1 MTTHGTKAEQASAGL
16 PSIRGRLSQLVAVLA
31 LLWAVLATAM
41 VWWAVHSE
49 VVELLDETLQ
59 DSADVL
65 AEVLEAGPL
74 TAGGTT
80 RVIAASGP
88 TSHFAWQLV
97 DARGHVL
104 ARSTLA
110 PELAFHR
117 PAQSGFASTGDGWH
131 SYGRPLGAATLYV
144 AQTLAERRE
153 TMAAVGLASA
163 GAALFVGLLCLW
175 VLRARLSQELAPL
188 QAFSAAVRQHDP
200 MLPGDELPAATRAE
214 LAPMHDAISDLG
226 RRLLRRL
233 ANERA
238 FTAHAAH
245 ALRTPLAG
253 MDAQLAVA
261 LREAPP
267 ALQPRLLRTRQAA
280 GRLARVVTALLTLFR
295 SGVDLQRQRVDVG
308 AMLARL
314 PMEGLAIEAPD
325 GAAVV
330 ADADLLAAA
339 LINLVDN
346 ALRHGALTLRV
357 EVGAANT
364 VRLLD
369 DGSGATPERVAELQ
383 RALSNQ
389 QYEGSAGLGLGLM
402 LADIVARAHGGGVQL
417 LPVPAG
423 FGVELNLGAVPEAA

>member
-1 MTTHGTKAEQASAGL
+1 MTAVSGGL
-16 PSIRGRLSQLVAVLA
+16 PSIRGRLSRLVAMLA
-31 LLWAVLATAM
+31 LLWAVLATAL
-41 VWWAVHSE
+41 VWLAVRSE

-65 AEVLEAGPL
+65 AEVLAAGPL
-74 TAGGTT
+74 PASGAT
-80 RVIAASGP
+80 RVVAASGS

-97 DARGHVL
+97 DSRGHVL
-104 ARSTLA
+104 ARSMLA
-110 PELAFHR
+110 PEQAFHEQ
-117 PAQSGFASTGDGWH
+117 AQRGISSTNDGWH
-131 SYGRPLGAATLYV
+131 SYGRPLGEATLYV
-144 AQTLAERRE
+144 AQTTAERRE

-175 VLRARLSQELAPL
+175 VLRARLSRELLPL
-188 QAFSAAVRQHDP
+188 QAFSAALREHDP
-200 MLPGDELPAATRAE
+200 MLPGSELPAATRAE

-226 RRLLRRL
+226 RRLSRRL

-295 SGVDLQRQRVDVG
+295 SGVDLKREPVDVG

-314 PMEGLAIEAPD
+314 PLEGLVIEAPA
-325 GAAVV
+325 GAMVV

-346 ALRHGALTLRV
+346 ALRHGARTLRV
-357 EVGAANT
+357 EVVGEVA
-364 VRLLD
+364 RLLD
-369 DGSGATPERVAELQ
+369 DGSGAPPGRVAELQ
-383 RALSNQ
+383 QALASQ
-389 QYEGSAGLGLGLM
+389 QYEGQAGLGLGLM
-402 LADIVARAHGGGVQL
+402 LADIVARAHGGGVRLMQ
-417 LPVPAG
+417 VTSG
-423 FGVELNLGAVPEAA
+423 FGVELYLGAVPEPT

>member
-1 MTTHGTKAEQASAGL
+1 M
-16 PSIRGRLSQLVAVLA
+16 RGRLSQLVAVLA
-31 LLWAVLATAM
+31 LLWAVLATTL
-41 VWWAVHSE
+41 VWLAVRSE
-49 VVELLDETLQ
+49 VLELLDETLQ

-74 TAGGTT
+74 PASGAT
-80 RVIAASGP
+80 RVIAASGS
-88 TSHFAWQLV
+88 TGHFAWQLV
-97 DARGHVL
+97 DSRGHVL
-104 ARSTLA
+104 ARSMLA
-110 PELAFHR
+110 PEQPFHSQ
-117 PAQSGFASTGDGWH
+117 AQRGFASTGDSWH
-131 SYGRPLGAATLYV
+131 SYGRPLGASTLYV
-144 AQTLAERRE
+144 AQTTAERRE

-175 VLRARLSQELAPL
+175 VLRARLSRELLPL
-188 QAFSAAVRQHDP
+188 QEFSAAVRCHDP
-200 MLPGDELPAATRAE
+200 MLPGDELPRATRAE

-226 RRLLRRL
+226 RRLSRRL

-280 GRLARVVTALLTLFR
+280 GRLRRVVTALLTLFR
-295 SGVDLQRQRVDVG
+295 SGVDLQREPVDVG
-308 AMLARL
+308 AMLSRL
-314 PMEGLAIEAPD
+314 PMEGLLIDAPA
-325 GAAVV
+325 GPTVF

-346 ALRHGALTLRV
+346 ALRHGARTLRV
-357 EVGAANT
+357 EVVADNT

-369 DGSGATPERVAELQ
+369 DGSGAPAGRVVELQ
-383 RALSNQ
+383 QALSSQ
-389 QYEGSAGLGLGLM
+389 QYEGTAGLGLGLM
-402 LADIVARAHGGGVQL
+402 LADIVARAHGGGVHL
-417 LPVPAG
+417 LPVPTG
-423 FGVELNLGAVPEAA
+423 FGVELKLGAPPGPP

>member
-1 MTTHGTKAEQASAGL
+1 MTGSL
-16 PSIRGRLSQLVAVLA
+16 PSIRGRLSRLVAVLA
-31 LLWAVLATAM
+31 LLWAVLATAL
-41 VWWAVHSE
+41 VWWAVRSE
-49 VVELLDETLQ
+49 VLELLDETLQ

-65 AEVLEAGPL
+65 AEVLAAGPL
-74 TAGGTT
+74 PASGAT
-80 RVIAASGP
+80 RVVAASGS

-97 DARGHVL
+97 DSRGHVL
-104 ARSTLA
+104 ARSKLA
-110 PELAFHR
+110 PEQAFHGQVR
-117 PAQSGFASTGDGWH
+117 HGIASTGEGWH
-131 SYGRPLGAATLYV
+131 SYGRPLGEATLYV
-144 AQTLAERRE
+144 AQTMAERRE
-153 TMAAVGLASA
+153 TMAAVGMASA

-175 VLRARLSQELAPL
+175 VLRARLGRELLPL
-188 QAFSAAVRQHDP
+188 QAFSSAVRQHDP
-200 MLPGDELPAATRAE
+200 MQPGSELPPVTRAE

-226 RRLLRRL
+226 RRLSRRL

-295 SGVDLQRQRVDVG
+295 SGVDLQREPVDVG

-314 PMEGLAIEAPD
+314 PMEGLVIEAPA
-325 GAAVV
+325 GTAVA

-346 ALRHGALTLRV
+346 ALRHGARTLRV
-357 EVGAANT
+357 EVVGNV

-369 DGSGATPERVAELQ
+369 DGSGAPPQRIAELQ
-383 RALSNQ
+383 QALGSQ
-389 QYEGSAGLGLGLM
+389 QYEGPAGLGLGLM
-402 LADIVARAHGGGVQL
+402 LADIVARAHGGGVRL
-417 LPVPAG
+417 LPAPVG
-423 FGVELNLGAVPEAA
+423 FGVELDLGGLPPTTS